1 MSGAGF
7 KLTRR
12 RMLAALPVLPALPA
26 ATLAS
31 AAAPAPSG
39 AFPRKAA
46 FDIEGI
52 NLNAAYT
59 HPMSNATVQAMRD
72 YLDGRQLNVRG
83 KSQNLMADRNESRD
97 LFARMINADPG
108 ELAWVASTMAGEN
121 YIVNGL
127 GLGQP
132 GTRGRVVTDA
142 YHFDGSLYLYGELAK
157 QGLDVHVVRPK
168 NNGIDLAD
176 MEAAIT
182 PGTTLVAVSLV
193 STINGFQHDLKAL
206 CKIAHA
212 RGALVYADI
221 IQAAGAVP
229 IDVKDTGVDFCACS
243 TYKWLM
249 GDFGVGL
256 LYVRKESL
264 ARIRRTVFGYRQL
277 AAFDFHVFPFDP
289 PGKDVFDFAT
299 SAGTAGRFE
308 VGTLG
313 NGAVAG
319 LRASLRMLTETG
331 VERIQAWR
339 QPLLQR
345 LQQDMPRLGFAPMT
359 RPDSTAPIVSFAYR
373 DAARKLRPR
382 LDKAGINIQLYEHRV
397 RISPSFY
404 NDMGD
409 IERLLAAL
417 A

>member
-1 MSGAGF
+1 MSDAAF

-12 RMLAALPVLPALPA
+12 RLLAALPALPSVAMA
-26 ATLAS
+26 AT
-31 AAAPAPSG
+31 AAPATGG
-39 AFPRKAA
+39 ALPRKAA
-46 FDIEGI
+46 FDIDGI

-59 HPMSNATVQAMRD
+59 HPMSNATVQAMRN
-72 YLDGRQLNVRG
+72 YLDGRQQNARG
-83 KSQNLMADRNESRD
+83 KAQNISADRKVPHE
-97 LFARMINADPG
+97 LFAKMINADVD
-108 ELAWVASTMAGEN
+108 EVAWVASTMAGEN
-121 YIVNGL
+121 YVVNGL

-142 YHFDGSLYLYGELAK
+142 YHFDGSLYMYGELAK
-157 QGLDVHVVRPK
+157 QGLDLHVVRPK
-168 NNGIDLAD
+168 NNGIDLGD

-212 RGALVYADI
+212 KGALVYADI

-229 IDVKDTGVDFCACS
+229 IDVKDSGVDFCACS

-249 GDFGVGL
+249 GDFGVGF
-256 LYVRKESL
+256 LYARKDSL
-264 ARIRRTVFGYRQL
+264 ARIRRTIFGYRQISD
-277 AAFDFHVFPFDP
+277 FDFHVFPYDP
-289 PGKDVFDFAT
+289 PGNNVFDFAA
-299 SAGTAGRFE
+299 SPGTAGRFE

-313 NGAVAG
+313 NAAVAG
-319 LRASLRMLTETG
+319 LGVSMRTLTDIG

-339 QPLLQR
+339 QPFLQR
-345 LQQDMPRLGFAPMT
+345 LQQEMPRLGFAPMT
-359 RPDSTAPIVSFAYR
+359 RLDSTAPLISFAYQ
-373 DAARKLRPR
+373 DAAKKLRAR
-382 LDKAGINIQLYEHRV
+382 LDQANINIQLYQHRV

-409 IERLLAAL
+409 IDRLLAAL

>member
-1 MSGAGF
+1 MNDTPF

-12 RMLAALPVLPALPA
+12 RLLALSALPALP
-26 ATLAS
+26 S
-31 AAAPAPSG
+31 AAMAAGSAPAPAS
-39 AFPRKAA
+39 ATFPRKAA
-46 FDIEGI
+46 FDIDGV

-59 HPMSNATVQAMRD
+59 HPMSNATVQAMRA
-72 YLDGRQLNVRG
+72 YLDGRQLNARG
-83 KSQNLMADRNESRD
+83 KSYDIGADRKEPLA
-97 LFARMINADPG
+97 LFARMINADPADI
-108 ELAWVASTMAGEN
+108 AWVASTMAGEN
-121 YIVNGL
+121 YVVNGL

-157 QGLDVHVVRPK
+157 QGLDLHVVRPK

-176 MEAAIT
+176 MDAAIT

-229 IDVKDTGVDFCACS
+229 IDVRDTGVDFCACS

-249 GDFGVGL
+249 GDFGVGF
-256 LYVRKESL
+256 LYARKDSL
-264 ARIRRTVFGYRQL
+264 ARIRRTVRGYRQL
-277 AAFDFHVFPFDP
+277 AEFDFHVFPFDP
-289 PGKDVFDFAT
+289 PGKEVFDFA
-299 SAGTAGRFE
+299 AAPGAAGRFE

-313 NGAVAG
+313 NAAVAG
-319 LRASLRMLTETG
+319 LGPSIRMLTELG
-331 VERIQAWR
+331 VDRIQAWR

-345 LQQDMPRLGFAPMT
+345 LQQEMPRLGFAPMT
-359 RPDSTAPIVSFAYR
+359 RADSTAPIVSFAYQ

-382 LDKAGINIQLYEHRV
+382 LDAAGINIQLYQHRV

-409 IERLLAAL
+409 IDRLLAAL

>member
-1 MSGAGF
+1 MSDPLN
-7 KLTRR
+7 LTRR
-12 RMLAALPVLPALPA
+12 RLLAALPALPSVAMA
-26 ATLAS
+26 AS
-31 AAAPAPSG
+31 AAPAPMTG
-39 AFPRKAA
+39 NALPRKAA
-46 FDIEGI
+46 FDIDGI

-72 YLDGRQLNVRG
+72 YMDGRQQNARG
-83 KSQNLMADRNESRD
+83 KKQDISADRKVPHA
-97 LFARMINADPG
+97 LFAQMINADPS
-108 ELAWVASTMAGEN
+108 EVAWVASTMAGEN
-121 YIVNGL
+121 YVVNGL

-142 YHFDGSLYLYGELAK
+142 YHFDGSLYMYGELAK
-157 QGLDVHVVRPK
+157 QGLDLHVVRPK

-229 IDVKDTGVDFCACS
+229 IDVKDSGVDFCACS

-249 GDFGVGL
+249 GDFGVGF

-264 ARIRRTVFGYRQL
+264 DRIRRTVFGYRQI
-277 AAFDFHVFPFDP
+277 ADFDFHVFPFDP
-289 PGKDVFDFAT
+289 PGKNVFDFAA
-299 SAGTAGRFE
+299 SPGTAGRVE

-313 NGAVAG
+313 NAAVAG
-319 LRASLRMLTETG
+319 LGVSMRTLTDIG
-331 VERIQAWR
+331 VAQIQAWR
-339 QPLLQR
+339 QPFLQR
-345 LQQDMPRLGFAPMT
+345 LQQEMPRLGFAPMT
-359 RPDSTAPIVSFAYR
+359 RLDSTAPLISFAYQ
-373 DAARKLRPR
+373 DAAKRLRAR
-382 LDKAGINIQLYEHRV
+382 LDKANINIQLYQHRV

-409 IERLLAAL
+409 IDRLLAAL

>member
-1 MSGAGF
+1 MSDNQF
-7 KLTRR
+7 TLTRR
-12 RMLAALPVLPALPA
+12 RLLAALPALPA
-26 ATLAS
+26 LPSMAMTATP
-31 AAAPAPSG
+31 AALPTTAL
-39 AFPRKAA
+39 PRKNA
-46 FDIEGI
+46 FDIDGI

-72 YLDGRQLNVRG
+72 YLDGRQLNARG
-83 KSQNLMADRNESRD
+83 KSQNISADRKEPLA
-97 LFARMINADPG
+97 LFAKMINAEPG
-108 ELAWVASTMAGEN
+108 EIAWVASTMAGEN
-121 YIVNGL
+121 YVVNGL
-127 GLGQP
+127 GLGQA

-142 YHFDGSLYLYGELAK
+142 YHFDGSLYMYGELAK

-168 NNGIDLAD
+168 NNGIDLVD
-176 MEAAIT
+176 MAAAIT

-221 IQAAGAVP
+221 IQAAGTVP
-229 IDVKDTGVDFCACS
+229 IDVKDSGVDFCACS

-249 GDFGVGL
+249 GDFGVGF

-277 AAFDFHVFPFDP
+277 AEFDFHVFPFDP
-289 PGKDVFDFAT
+289 PGKNVFDFAA
-299 SAGTAGRFE
+299 SPGTAGRFE
-308 VGTLG
+308 IGTLG
-313 NGAVAG
+313 NAAVAG
-319 LRASLRMLTETG
+319 LGPSMRMLTEIG
-331 VERIQAWR
+331 VDRIQAWR
-339 QPLLQR
+339 QPFLQR
-345 LQQDMPRLGFAPMT
+345 LQEEMPRLGFAPMT
-359 RPDSTAPIVSFAYR
+359 RLDSTAPIISFAYQ
-373 DAARKLRPR
+373 DASKKLRPR
-382 LDKAGINIQLYEHRV
+382 LDKAGINIQLYQHRV

-409 IERLLAAL
+409 IDKLLAAL